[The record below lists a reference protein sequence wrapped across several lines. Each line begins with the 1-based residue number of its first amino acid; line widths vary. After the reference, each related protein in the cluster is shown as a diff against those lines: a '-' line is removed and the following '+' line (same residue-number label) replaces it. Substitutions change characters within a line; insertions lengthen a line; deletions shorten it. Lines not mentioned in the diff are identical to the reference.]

1 MLDLLLGS
9 ECTSDCFS
17 VFVFEF
23 SVLIYFNSLTIW
35 LLCFAWTEE
44 TELFIHLHLG
54 EGELEDVI
62 EEKFHLLHPDN
73 CIAKEDLSSA
83 LNNLSKAA
91 NLSKKHKDK
100 QVTQ

>member
-1 MLDLLLGS
+1 MWLGS
-9 ECTSDCFS
+9 EYTSDYFS
-17 VFVFEF
+17 VFFFESGVF
-23 SVLIYFNSLTIW
+23 IYSKKLTIW

-54 EGELEDVI
+54 EAELEDVI
-62 EEKFHLLHPDN
+62 EEKFHLVHPDN
-73 CIAKEDLSSA
+73 YIAKEDLSSA

-91 NLSKKHKDK
+91 NLSKKYKDK